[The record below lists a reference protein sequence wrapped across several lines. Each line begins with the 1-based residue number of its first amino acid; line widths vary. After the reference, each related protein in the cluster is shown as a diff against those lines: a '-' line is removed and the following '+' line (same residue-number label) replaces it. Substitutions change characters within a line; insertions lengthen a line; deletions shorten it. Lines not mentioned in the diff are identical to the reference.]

1 MSLLPGI
8 MSRASG
14 RAVSCWRRAPGIVG
28 VRGLSMDNKAGA
40 AKPNMALIRELREA
54 SGAPV
59 VDCKNALEVSNKS
72 HRERE
77 GWRGIC
83 VDNAAVAVGWRGEMY
98 RHGHTVD
105 CCGGGKSFWYG
116 SRVQY

>member
-1 MSLLPGI
+1 MSLLPSI

-14 RAVSCWRRAPGIVG
+14 RAVSCWRRAPSVVA

-59 VDCKNALEVSNKS
+59 VDCKNALEVRNIP

-77 GWRGIC
+77 GRSGRC
-83 VDNAAVAVGWRGEMY
+83 VLPSDSVDEF
-98 RHGHTVD
+98 GHTAVH
-105 CCGGGKSFWYG
+105 CVGGNRTGLEYLTW
-116 SRVQY
+116 

>member
-59 VDCKNALEVSNKS
+59 VDCKNALEVSDIP

-77 GWRGIC
+77 G
-83 VDNAAVAVGWRGEMY
+83 
-98 RHGHTVD
+98 
-105 CCGGGKSFWYG
+105 
-116 SRVQY
+116 